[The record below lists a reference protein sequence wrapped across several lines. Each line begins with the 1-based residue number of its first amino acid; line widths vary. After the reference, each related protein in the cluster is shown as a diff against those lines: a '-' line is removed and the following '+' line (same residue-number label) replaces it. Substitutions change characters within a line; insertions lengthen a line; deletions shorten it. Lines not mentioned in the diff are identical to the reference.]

1 MSDTVQLN
9 VDGNDTGDSVTF
21 MTHEISGTD
30 RPEENEEFMQILQ
43 CHCVISSTSGQHKL
57 LMIIIYRMQR
67 WLRLLCITITDGA
80 AGDECLCLQSAITLV
95 NYKFVESCNKE

>member
-30 RPEENEEFMQILQ
+30 RPEEMRNLCKYYNAIVSFLQ
-43 CHCVISSTSGQHKL
+43 RRGNI
-57 LMIIIYRMQR
+57 
-67 WLRLLCITITDGA
+67 
-80 AGDECLCLQSAITLV
+80 
-95 NYKFVESCNKE
+95 NF

>member
-30 RPEENEEFMQILQ
+30 RPEENEEFMQYITMPL
-43 CHCVISSTSGQHKL
+43 CHFFNV
-57 LMIIIYRMQR
+57 
-67 WLRLLCITITDGA
+67 GA
-80 AGDECLCLQSAITLV
+80 T
-95 NYKFVESCNKE
+95 